1 MNERKID
8 VFTELELLKRKSDSG
23 STSDRTMHMIE
34 RVGIELASISRKGAR
49 AYAVPA
55 TLSTE
60 YDKFMPPSP
69 TQSESE
75 SEEEERARP
84 IGKRA
89 WSQKHVW
96 GAGKVAVAST
106 MTDDAENRTEWEIMD
121 TLAVLDRYRAELE
134 RAGDIAN
141 VATRKMRRRL
151 RDIRHD

>member
-23 STSDRTMHMIE
+23 STSDRTNNMIE

-49 AYAVPA
+49 AYTVPV
-55 TLSTE
+55 TLVME
-60 YDKFMPPSP
+60 YDKFMPPTP

-75 SEEEERARP
+75 EEEVRP

-96 GAGKVAVAST
+96 GSGKVAAASI
-106 MTDDAENRTEWEIMD
+106 MTQDAKTRTEREIED

-151 RDIRHD
+151 RDLRDD